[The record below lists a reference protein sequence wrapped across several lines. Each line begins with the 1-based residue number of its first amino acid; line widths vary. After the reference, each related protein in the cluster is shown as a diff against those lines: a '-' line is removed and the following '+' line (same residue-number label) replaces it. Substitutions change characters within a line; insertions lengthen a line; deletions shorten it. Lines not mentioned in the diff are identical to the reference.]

1 MQANSLQ
8 EFSTRLAQ
16 RGDIALAVLL
26 VSIIFMM
33 ILPLPTLALDI
44 LIGLNMGLSIIL
56 LMLAIYIPSPLS
68 FSAFPSV
75 LLLTTLFRLSLSI
88 ASTRL
93 ILLQADAGKI
103 IQTFGEFVVGGN
115 LIVGLVVF
123 LIITIV
129 QFIVIT
135 KGSERIAEV
144 SARFSLDAMPGK
156 QMSIDSDMRAG
167 VITLAEARHRRSNLE
182 KESQLYGSMDGAM
195 KFVKGDAIAG
205 LVIIIVNILGGLSI
219 GTMQNGMEMGEA
231 LNLYSILTIGDG
243 LVSQIPALFIS
254 ITAGIIVTRVTVDDD
269 SNLGTDIGKQILA
282 QPSALLAAAA
292 IVTAMGAVPGFP
304 TTVFLF
310 LGILLGFT
318 GLALR
323 KAQTRQD
330 FAEAEV
336 ITVLGGGE
344 GKSPAQLAQTENQK
358 ILEDMQPLSP
368 ALVELPEQVKSLF
381 SLEVLN
387 QEFTGV
393 RRNFY
398 LDLGVPLPGISLRL
412 TNQLEP
418 DAYQISI
425 RGIPVAQGKLKPP
438 SGNADPQ
445 QIVSPK
451 EPITQ
456 EGEQDGNLVPAN
468 RPQVV
473 PDNIRVLA
481 FHLAYLLRRHAA
493 EFIGIQEVHT
503 LYSKLEQAGYLELV
517 REAQRAVTTSKVV
530 DILRRL
536 LNEGISI
543 RDLRQILETLVE
555 FGETEKDTSMLAER
569 VRIRLKRQLSYTFT
583 NGKGVLPVYMFA
595 PETEKMLQGSL
606 RQNPAGMFFALTP
619 EVAQKLAAQL
629 RDLEAQQE
637 EKQLPARPVILIST
651 DMRRHIR
658 HHISTE
664 FADIP
669 VLSPQELTPN
679 VSLQP
684 VGEIRLT

>member
-8 EFSTRLAQ
+8 ELSSRLAQ

-33 ILPLPTLALDI
+33 ILPMPTLVLDI
-44 LIGLNMGLSIIL
+44 LIALNMGLSILL

-68 FSAFPSV
+68 FSAFPAV

-93 ILLQADAGKI
+93 ILLQADAGHI

-135 KGSERIAEV
+135 KGSERISEV

-167 VITLAEARHRRSNLE
+167 VITLAEARQRRSNLE

-205 LVIIIVNILGGLSI
+205 LIIIIVNILGGLSI
-219 GTMQNGMEMGEA
+219 GTMQNGLEMGEA

-243 LVSQIPALFIS
+243 LVTQIPALFIS
-254 ITAGIIVTRVTVDDD
+254 ITAGIIVTRVTVDDG
-269 SNLGTDIGKQILA
+269 SNLGSDIGKQILA
-282 QPSALLAAAA
+282 QPSALLAASA

-310 LGILLGFT
+310 LGALLAITGF
-318 GLALR
+318 ALR
-323 KAQTRQD
+323 KAQTSQD
-330 FAEAEV
+330 FAAIEV
-336 ITVLGGGE
+336 TTLIGNEE
-344 GKSPAQLAQTENQK
+344 GKSAPQLAHSDSQR
-358 ILEDMQPLSP
+358 LMEDMQPLSP
-368 ALVELPEQVKSLF
+368 ALVELPEQAKSLF
-381 SLEVLN
+381 SLEALN
-387 QEFTGV
+387 QEFTSA
-393 RRNFY
+393 RRNLY

-412 TNQLEP
+412 TSQLEP
-418 DAYQISI
+418 DAYQIAI

-438 SGNADPQ
+438 TPTAAGPAAPN
-445 QIVSPK
+445 K
-451 EPITQ
+451 EPISPA
-456 EGEQDGNLVPAN
+456 GEENANIVPAN
-468 RPQVV
+468 RPQTA
-473 PDNIRVLA
+473 PDNIRVIA

-536 LNEGISI
+536 LDEGISV

-555 FGETEKDTSMLAER
+555 FGETEKDVSMLAER
-569 VRIRLKRQLSYTFT
+569 VRIALKRQLSYTFT

-595 PETEKMLQGSL
+595 PESEKMLQGSL
-606 RQNPAGMFFALTP
+606 RQSPAGMFFALTA
-619 EVAQKLAAQL
+619 EATQKLAGQL
-629 RDLEAQQE
+629 RELEAQQE
-637 EKQLPARPVILIST
+637 EQQLPARPVILIGT

-658 HHISTE
+658 RHISAE
-664 FADIP
+664 FGDIP